1 MIDCFGVEILRV
13 TGIVFTK
20 ANGALTLAEAKE
32 QTEGIK
38 TLICQRSGINPST
51 FNLPCWQIDC
61 FPE

>member
-1 MIDCFGVEILRV
+1 MIDSFGFEILRV
-13 TGIVFTK
+13 TGIVFTN
-20 ANGALTLAEAKE
+20 ANGGLAEAKE
-32 QTEGIK
+32 KTDEFK